1 MVLIKLDIK
10 KDDTMAYITTN
21 GKHGIGVD
29 VVTVTELHTTE
40 LSDKYYKKIVKE
52 YKIYHG
58 SIDKDASGEYNFN
71 CKSINNI
78 HDEYVKAGEKYRV
91 TVREVEKTIEETA
104 DTMIYFKL
112 LKEIGWKEE

>member
-10 KDDTMAYITTN
+10 KDDTMVYITTN

-40 LSDKYYKKIVKE
+40 LSNKYYKKIVKE
-52 YKIYHG
+52 YKIYH
-58 SIDKDASGEYNFN
+58 SNIEKDASGEYEFN
-71 CKSINNI
+71 CKIINNI
-78 HDEYVKAGEKYRV
+78 HDEYVKAGEKCKV
-91 TVREVEKTIEETA
+91 AVGEVEKTIEETA
-104 DTMIYFKL
+104 DIKIYFKL